1 MTQKELAGDV
11 ISRNMLSLIENG
23 VASPSISTLTY
34 LASRLG
40 VPAGYFIPRD
50 GDEEERLIRLT
61 FIGEIRAAFAKKDW
75 KKCIELC
82 TPLSLRDD
90 EISYILASAHLAL
103 SRGAADALDIRSA
116 LGEIALAEEYAKES
130 VYCGKVFEAAVAFYR
145 RLIESLSTD
154 DIPAELCDP
163 SGCGEHLSCDIIA
176 YFVSLKA
183 LRAGEE
189 NHAMYPH
196 GAYHEAHLRAVEA
209 MMDEDYAEAI
219 QSLRK
224 LSDDPLLPCYMRYR
238 VLCDLE
244 RIANLCGNVRLAY
257 NTSCRKL
264 EIIEKC
270 RVSK

>member
-1 MTQKELAGDV
+1 MTQKELAGDM

-23 VASPSISTLTY
+23 AASPSISTLTY

-50 GDEEERLIRLT
+50 CAEEEQLLRLT
-61 FIGEIRAAFAKKDW
+61 FIGEIRSAFAKKDW
-75 KKCIELC
+75 MKCIELC
-82 TPLSLRDD
+82 RPLSLRDD
-90 EISYILASAHLAL
+90 EILYVLASAHLSLAW
-103 SRGAADALDIRSA
+103 SAADALDIRSA
-116 LGEIALAEEYAKES
+116 AAEIDLAEKYAGDS
-130 VYCGKVFEAAVAFYR
+130 VYCGKIFAAAAAFYR
-145 RLIESLSTD
+145 RLLENLSTD
-154 DIPAELCDP
+154 DIPAELCDT
-163 SGCGEHLSCDIIA
+163 SGCGEHLSYDIIA
-176 YFVSLKA
+176 YFLSLKA
-183 LRAGEE
+183 LRSGEE
-189 NHAMYPH
+189 NRVMYPR

-209 MMDEDYAEAI
+209 MMDEDYSEAI

-244 RIANLCGNVRLAY
+244 RVANLCGNVRLAY